1 MSLPGPLQNLTLPV
15 IAAPLFIVSGPEL
28 VIAECRA
35 GVVGTFPSLNART
48 ADELRARLV
57 RIENELNDSADARK
71 PAPYGVNLVCH
82 RTNQRLAVDTDIVVE
97 HRVPVVITSAGDPRP
112 IVDRVRQYG
121 GLVFSD
127 VTDLNWA
134 HKAAAAGVDGLILVC
149 SGAGGHAGVMNPFAL
164 LPQVREFYRGLVILA
179 GAISDG
185 RAIRAAEV
193 LGADMVYMGTRFIAT
208 AEANASDRYKDMLIE
223 SEATDLIY
231 TDVFSGI
238 HANMLRPS
246 IREFGLDP
254 DNLPAKNAL
263 NISKELN
270 PEVRAWRDVWSAG
283 QGVGSIHDAPTVA
296 ELVRRM
302 RAEYDDA
309 ADVRALSARD
319 VREPGI
325 SARPHIRP

>member
-28 VIAECRA
+28 VIAECTA

-48 ADELRARLV
+48 PDELRAWLV
-57 RIENELNDSADARK
+57 RIENELNCCGVRK

-82 RTNQRLAVDTDIVVE
+82 RTNQRLAVDTDIVVK
-97 HRVPVVITSAGDPRP
+97 HRVPVVITSAGDPTP
-112 IVDRVRQYG
+112 IVDRVRPYG

-127 VTDLNWA
+127 VTDLKWA
-134 HKAAAAGVDGLILVC
+134 RRAAAADIDGLILVC
-149 SGAGGHAGVMNPFAL
+149 GGAGGHAGVMNPFAL
-164 LPQVREFYRGLVILA
+164 LPQVREFYQGTVILA

-193 LGADMVYMGTRFIAT
+193 LGADMVYIGTRFIAT
-208 AEANASDRYKDMLIE
+208 AEANASARYKDMLIE

-246 IREFGLDP
+246 IRQFGLDP
-254 DNLPAKNAL
+254 DNLPPKNAL

-296 ELVRRM
+296 ELVSRM
-302 RAEYDDA
+302 RAEYEDA
-309 ADVRALSARD
+309 TRVQAF
-319 VREPGI
+319 
-325 SARPHIRP
+325 

>member
-1 MSLPGPLQNLTLPV
+1 MISAERSNEVRARMPFPGPLQNLTLPV

-28 VIAECRA
+28 VIAECKA

-57 RIENELNDSADARK
+57 RIENALNGGNQK

-82 RTNQRLAVDTDIVVE
+82 RTNQRLAVDMDIVVE

-112 IVDRVRQYG
+112 IVDRVRPYG

-127 VTDLNWA
+127 VTDLKWA
-134 HKAAAAGVDGLILVC
+134 RKAAAAGVDGLILVC
-149 SGAGGHAGVMNPFAL
+149 GGAGGHAGLMNPFAL
-164 LPQVREFYRGLVILA
+164 LPQVREFYRGIVILA

-208 AEANASDRYKDMLIE
+208 AEANAPERYKDMLIE

-246 IREFGLDP
+246 IRQFGLDP
-254 DNLPAKNAL
+254 DDLPAKNAL

-270 PEVRAWRDVWSAG
+270 PELRAWRDVWSAG

-296 ELVRRM
+296 ELVRRL
-302 RAEYDDA
+302 RAEYEEA
-309 ADVRALSARD
+309 ARAHT
-319 VREPGI
+319 P
-325 SARPHIRP
+325 